1 MKATIALKKFGCRT
15 VLVCDLSDFR
25 QEKVKALG
33 FSV

>member
-1 MKATIALKKFGCRT
+1 MKAAIALKEFGCRT

-25 QEKVKALG
+25 QEMVKALG